1 MLFLPGIYI
10 DTYKQIKTG
19 YNFLSGPAT
28 YNIGDF
34 GVPLVSPQALM
45 AEPEKAQGRIDEMD
59 KAAKAEVHD
68 IAKANAQAETDKRA
82 AAGEMEEARKEMGAQ
97 NQTTGE
103 TAFDALNPTTMAI
116 EAALIAAGG
125 PAALLGIASAAV
137 STTGYAMHDRKPS
150 GTSRTNDGAGDNDGK
165 GEPVMTADEWVM
177 GSRAKRMEDMAKM
190 NTKPAVE
197 EGYNRADVPTRQI
210 DLQSVPNGSL
220 SAAMTGA
227 TENGKG
233 ISHFRSFGEPKPSS
247 SSSGGESA
255 GKTRE
260 LDHDQMHETY
270 ARAANAQAS
279 LGAVSGMKV
288 TRGINCE
295 AARDYAEKM
304 RRELG
309 LKGNA
314 DESDLTREATNDPQ
328 YNEQLPQPPGMG
340 MAA

>member
-1 MLFLPGIYI
+1 
-10 DTYKQIKTG
+10 
-19 YNFLSGPAT
+19 
-28 YNIGDF
+28 
-34 GVPLVSPQALM
+34 M

-68 IAKANAQAETDKRA
+68 IAKANAQAETDRRA

-103 TAFDALNPTTMAI
+103 TAFDAFNPTTMAI

-125 PAALLGIASAAV
+125 PAAMLGLASATV
-137 STTGYAMHDRKPS
+137 STAGYAMHDRKPS
-150 GTSRTNDGAGDNDGK
+150 GTGRTDSGAGDNDGK

-197 EGYNRADVPTRQI
+197 EGYNRADVPTRKI

-233 ISHFRSFGEPKPSS
+233 ISHFRSFGEAKTSS
-247 SSSGGESA
+247 SESGKSVE
-255 GKTRE
+255 KDM
-260 LDHDQMHETY
+260 DHSHMHETY

-304 RRELG
+304 RREMG
-309 LKGNA
+309 LKGGA
-314 DESDLTREATNDPQ
+314 DEFDLTKEATNEPQ
-328 YNEQLPQPPGMG
+328 YNQQVPQTPGMG